1 MTYKIIDLKQYYET
15 EIKIKV
21 PKKILPGKI
30 SLLGYSPSNNPAY
43 GIY

>member
-1 MTYKIIDLKQYYET
+1 MTYKIVDLKQYYET

-21 PKKILPGKI
+21 LKKILPGKI
-30 SLLGYSPSNNPAY
+30 SLRGDLPSNNPAY